1 MSESARYLTTAYAAI
16 ERLRMSCP
24 GFQLTGE
31 PLVLASRSIRTA
43 LVAVDER
50 GIAVLRGAGLG
61 RPPLETGRRGCL
73 LTLYSELGL
82 MA

>member
-1 MSESARYLTTAYAAI
+1 MSESVAYLISAYAAI
-16 ERLRMSCP
+16 ERLRMSVP

-31 PLVLASRSIRTA
+31 PLGLASRSIRTA
-43 LVAVDER
+43 LVALDEC
-50 GIAVLRGAGLG
+50 GMAVLRGAGLG
-61 RPPLETGRRGCL
+61 RPTLEAGRRGCL